1 MQEKTEYSLKFVEQN
16 LENQRALKV
25 SSTAPEMNIFRNKQ
39 NENIIS
45 YASQCQFS
53 GVEQMQIMECFR
65 KFNIDYRTLV
75 IFKAIFM
82 DCEEI
87 EQGLVSVEELVNQTL
102 KA

>member
-1 MQEKTEYSLKFVEQN
+1 
-16 LENQRALKV
+16 
-25 SSTAPEMNIFRNKQ
+25 
-39 NENIIS
+39 
-45 YASQCQFS
+45 
-53 GVEQMQIMECFR
+53 MECFR